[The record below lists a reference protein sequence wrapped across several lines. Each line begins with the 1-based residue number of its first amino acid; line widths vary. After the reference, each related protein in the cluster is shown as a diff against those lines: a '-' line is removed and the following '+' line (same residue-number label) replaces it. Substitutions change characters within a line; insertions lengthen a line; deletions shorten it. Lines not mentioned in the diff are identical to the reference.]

1 MENYYRNLY
10 QIGLRDRYEIK
21 KELDLYKSL
30 VDMQQ
35 DITNEKNKRI
45 ENLEHDIEVLKNMLE
60 EKREKCE
67 KEEN

>member
-1 MENYYRNLY
+1 MGNYYRNLY
-10 QIGLRDRYEIK
+10 QIALRDRNEIK

-45 ENLEHDIEVLKNMLE
+45 KKFRTRYRGFKKHVRRE
-60 EKREKCE
+60 EGKV
-67 KEEN
+67 

>member
-10 QIGLRDRYEIK
+10 QIALSDRNEIK

-35 DITNEKNKRI
+35 DITNGKNKRI
-45 ENLEHDIEVLKNMLE
+45 NNLEHDIEVLKNILE
-60 EKREKCE
+60 EKREKGE

>member
-10 QIGLRDRYEIK
+10 QMALRDRNEIK

-35 DITNEKNKRI
+35 DITNGKNKRI
-45 ENLEHDIEVLKNMLE
+45 NNLEHDIEVLKNILE

>member
-10 QIGLRDRYEIK
+10 QIALRDRNEIK

-45 ENLEHDIEVLKNMLE
+45 KNLEHDIEVLKNMLE